1 MAGAAVVQVRSVVE
15 QRRSALAVA
24 TAQRTE
30 EELGFE
36 RAKLLI
42 DSGSIARN
50 DYMMKSRRTW

>member
-1 MAGAAVVQVRSVVE
+1 MVQVRSVVE